1 MDGDLLRFVAY
12 LEDQNALVLID
23 DGQSDTGDEDRV
35 SGGGIDTF
43 FRFFLPLDF

>member
-1 MDGDLLRFVAY
+1 VDGDLLRFVAY

-35 SGGGIDTF
+35 SGIDTF